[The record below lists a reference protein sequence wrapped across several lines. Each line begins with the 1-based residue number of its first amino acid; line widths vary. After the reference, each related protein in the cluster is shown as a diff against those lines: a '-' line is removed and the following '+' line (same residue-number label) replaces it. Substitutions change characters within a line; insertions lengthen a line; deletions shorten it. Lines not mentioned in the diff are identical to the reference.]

1 MNDND
6 LDRLI
11 RESSPAPRFP
21 ASFQR
26 DVWSRIAGVQSRSLS
41 GRVHHLL
48 GNLAV
53 CLAKPSTAVATI
65 MVMLL
70 AGAGLGG
77 IASEK
82 KSDAALKR
90 AYAASINPILA
101 AHDAPPQ

>member
-26 DVWSRIAGVQSRSLS
+26 EVWSRIAGAQSRSLS
-41 GRVHHLL
+41 GRFQHLL
-48 GNLAV
+48 GDWGLW
-53 CLAKPSTAVATI
+53 LAKPSAAVATI

-70 AGAGLGG
+70 VGAGLGG
-77 IASEK
+77 IAPDTKSEQ
-82 KSDAALKR
+82 AMKR
-90 AYAASINPILA
+90 AYTTSINPILA
-101 AHDAPPQ
+101 AHDAPAQ